1 MARKYNNENKE
12 TVIKYI
18 NKLIANLES
27 IINNYS
33 QIYTK
38 EELSL
43 ILSSKISLEKIHQ
56 DILLSVNLTD
66 YLETINGVL
75 I

>member
-56 DILLSVNLTD
+56 DILISVNLTD